1 MQTWQWV
8 IVGVFGI
15 LVLLALSRG
24 VDRTQPATQGCTVM
38 VRPGQS
44 IQQTI
49 DQASPGAV
57 ICLAEGSFPSEA
69 EPDPYPP
76 LLITKDLTLQG
87 AGMAKTVITF
97 GIDIRNMLETGEEPV
112 FHVTLQNL
120 SLQGAL
126 RISTHARVTIR
137 RVRLQLFARGTERKE
152 PYLAYGG
159 ISAGGHV
166 HLKLEAVQVLTGIRG
181 DPGLA
186 FGGEELE
193 IRDSL
198 FFGNEEAGIM
208 ISSSKDRTV
217 NVKIRD
223 SLILGNRRTG
233 ISLDASWGGH
243 VELIGVGI
251 IGNGTDPQ
259 CTRTDLFGDIQR
271 FCNGISIVAEP
282 SWRGPVGGMEIILRD
297 LTIVGNADWGLA
309 AELEQCGYVED
320 RFTNGRVVF
329 EGTNVIEGNN
339 KLGIHTAL
347 GNPGKHPFTDLPPGN
362 VCLP

>member
-112 FHVTLQNL
+112 FHVTLQDL

-126 RISTHARVTIR
+126 RISTHARGRYGV
-137 RVRLQLFARGTERKE
+137 FASNSSHVAPKGKSLTSHMV
-152 PYLAYGG
+152 G
-159 ISAGGHV
+159 SALV
-166 HLKLEAVQVLTGIRG
+166 VMFT
-181 DPGLA
+181 
-186 FGGEELE
+186 
-193 IRDSL
+193 
-198 FFGNEEAGIM
+198 
-208 ISSSKDRTV
+208 SS
-217 NVKIRD
+217 
-223 SLILGNRRTG
+223 
-233 ISLDASWGGH
+233 
-243 VELIGVGI
+243 
-251 IGNGTDPQ
+251 
-259 CTRTDLFGDIQR
+259 
-271 FCNGISIVAEP
+271 
-282 SWRGPVGGMEIILRD
+282 
-297 LTIVGNADWGLA
+297 
-309 AELEQCGYVED
+309 
-320 RFTNGRVVF
+320 
-329 EGTNVIEGNN
+329 
-339 KLGIHTAL
+339 
-347 GNPGKHPFTDLPPGN
+347 
-362 VCLP
+362 